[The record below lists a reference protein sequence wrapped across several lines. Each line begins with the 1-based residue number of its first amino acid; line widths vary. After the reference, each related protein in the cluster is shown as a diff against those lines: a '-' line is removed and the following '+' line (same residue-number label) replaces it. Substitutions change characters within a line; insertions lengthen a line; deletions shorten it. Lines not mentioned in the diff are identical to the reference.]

1 MALLIYFVSTDT
13 SVVAGLFYM
22 ISSLSSPVPTPRKR
36 SKKMQENRD
45 PKNQKNQK
53 NLTSLPSNYQE
64 MTPEEKAAWTK
75 GLGQEILAKF
85 RQQKNQPPK

>member
-13 SVVAGLFYM
+13 SVVAGLFHM
-22 ISSLSSPVPTPRKR
+22 SSSLSSPVPTPRKR

-45 PKNQKNQK
+45 PKNQKN
-53 NLTSLPSNYQE
+53 LTSLPSNYEE
-64 MTPEEKAAWTK
+64 MTTEEKAAWTK